1 MSPTATAARSS
12 CGDLLVTDGDAA
24 LDAPFDGE
32 PPPFFSAIVAGD
44 RCDSEARCGADA
56 SR

>member
-1 MSPTATAARSS
+1 M
-12 CGDLLVTDGDAA
+12 TDGDAA

-44 RCDSEARCGADA
+44 RCGGAAELTAIKAATTRPPMWCAEART
-56 SR
+56 